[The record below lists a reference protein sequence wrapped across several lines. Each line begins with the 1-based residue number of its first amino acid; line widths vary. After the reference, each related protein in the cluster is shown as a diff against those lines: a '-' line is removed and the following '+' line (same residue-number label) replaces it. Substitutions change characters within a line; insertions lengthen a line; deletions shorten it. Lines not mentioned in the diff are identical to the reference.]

1 MKTMTCKQLGGA
13 CEEAFTAETF
23 EEIVEISKRHGMKM
37 FQEQDVTHFEA
48 MKKVQELMQ
57 NPEDMQKWFEEKRKD
72 FEALSSN

>member
-13 CEEAFTAETF
+13 CEEAFTADTF